1 MKNGWILALA
11 LLAPSLAAAQQIRI
25 NAGGTYASPS
35 DLSDTYSQS
44 GGEVGYHFGGDVRF
58 GQFFTI
64 APGFH
69 WQQLRFSLK
78 DDAGTSTGISLSGIQ
93 VPVLFG
99 LGIDLKVVDA
109 RIQAGPT
116 VTFLTSVGSNDLL
129 LEKSD
134 FKSTSFGGQIGAAV
148 DVLMVTIDLSYEFPF
163 TQLFSA
169 ETPYG
174 KGKLGVTRVGLG
186 VKF

>member
-1 MKNGWILALA
+1 MKTRWLLVLS
-11 LLAPSLAAAQQIRI
+11 LLAPSLAAAQQIRL
-25 NAGGTYASPS
+25 NAGGTYAAPS
-35 DLSDTYSQS
+35 DLSAPYSQS
-44 GGEVGYHFGGDVRF
+44 GGEVGYHFGGDIRF
-58 GQFFTI
+58 GQFFTV
-64 APGFH
+64 APGLH

-99 LGIDLKVVDA
+99 LGVDLKVVDA
-109 RIQAGPT
+109 RVQAGPT
-116 VTFLTSVGSNDLL
+116 VTFLTSVGSNDLS

-134 FKSTSFGGQIGAAV
+134 FKSTSFGGQIGVAV
-148 DVLMVTIDLSYEFPF
+148 DILMVTIDLSYEFPF
-163 TQLFSA
+163 TQLFAA

-174 KGKLGVTRVGLG
+174 KGKLGVTRLGLG

>member
-1 MKNGWILALA
+1 MKTRWLLALA
-11 LLAPSLAAAQQIRI
+11 LLAPSLAAAQQIRL

-35 DLSDTYSQS
+35 DLSATWSQS

-64 APGFH
+64 APGLH
-69 WQQLRFSLK
+69 WQQLGFSLK
-78 DDAGTSTGISLSGIQ
+78 DNAGASTGISLSGIQ
-93 VPVLFG
+93 VPMMFG
-99 LGIDLKVVDA
+99 VGVDLKVVDA
-109 RIQAGPT
+109 RVQAGPT

-129 LEKSD
+129 LAKSD

-148 DVLMVTIDLSYEFPF
+148 DILMVTIDLSYEYSF
-163 TQLFSA
+163 TQLFA
-169 ETPYG
+169 VDTPYG
-174 KGKLGVTRVGLG
+174 SGKLGVARIGLG